1 VIENDMAI
9 LQHKVEQW
17 KREIPDYLNKI
28 LDDLYGR
35 KIMPVR
41 KVGADLLV
49 DNIEHYDRT
58 GAGAQIMAKGAVPKG
73 SNLTVTPET
82 FYMFQLL
89 DGFLIHEKDIKVDA
103 KLKSRQVE
111 IILKNIHRLENSMV
125 INGDTS
131 HGIVGITGAAAANSI
146 GTASRTAVWS
156 TPASAK
162 YYDDVLKTLDY
173 MDTRYSPRWLV
184 GNKKD
189 LNKLLTL
196 SDDTKQPVYQQIATL
211 FGKNPTDPMSS
222 WTVGLDDTVLAQ
234 GKVYVIPQ
242 NPDAGELVIS
252 ENPTLRAISQQ
263 RGGNYPI
270 EMYAWETVEIHNND
284 AFVQLTVN

>member
-1 VIENDMAI
+1 MLENDTAI
-9 LQHKVEQW
+9 LQHKVEIW

-28 LDDLYGR
+28 LDELYGR

-41 KVGADLLV
+41 KISDDVLI

-58 GAGAQIMAKGAVPKG
+58 GKGAQIMAKGAVPKG
-73 SNLTVTPET
+73 SNLVVTPET
-82 FYMFQLL
+82 FYMYQLL
-89 DGFLIHEKDIKVDA
+89 DGFLIHEKDIKCDA

-111 IILKNIHRLENSMV
+111 IILKNIHRLENSLV
-125 INGDTS
+125 VNGS
-131 HGIVGITGAAAANSI
+131 SAHGIVGVTGAAALNTNGHA
-146 GTASRTAVWS
+146 TRTAVWS

-162 YYDDVLKTLDY
+162 YYDDVLAMLDY
-173 MDTRYSPRWLV
+173 MDTRYTPRWLV
-184 GNKKD
+184 GNKLD

-211 FGKNPTDPMSS
+211 FGKGPNDPMSS
-222 WTVGLDDTVLAQ
+222 WAVGLDTTVLAQ
-234 GKVYVIPQ
+234 GKVYMLPQ
-242 NPDAGELVIS
+242 DPDAGELVIS

-270 EMYAWETVEIHNND
+270 EMFAWENVEIHNND
-284 AFVQLTVN
+284 AFVYLTVN